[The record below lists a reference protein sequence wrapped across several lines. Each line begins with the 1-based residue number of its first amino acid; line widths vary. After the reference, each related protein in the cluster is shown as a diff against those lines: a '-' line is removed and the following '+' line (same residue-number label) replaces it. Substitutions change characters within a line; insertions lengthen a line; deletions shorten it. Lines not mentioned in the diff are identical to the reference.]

1 VQISSSILFTKTA
14 RYTCQDSSL
23 LLKVVGRIDGVTYI
37 NLPRKKK
44 KKIWPLL
51 NLTE

>member
-1 VQISSSILFTKTA
+1 VQISSSILFTKTG

-37 NLPRKKK
+37 NLPRKKRRK
-44 KKIWPLL
+44 YGP
-51 NLTE
+51 NTS